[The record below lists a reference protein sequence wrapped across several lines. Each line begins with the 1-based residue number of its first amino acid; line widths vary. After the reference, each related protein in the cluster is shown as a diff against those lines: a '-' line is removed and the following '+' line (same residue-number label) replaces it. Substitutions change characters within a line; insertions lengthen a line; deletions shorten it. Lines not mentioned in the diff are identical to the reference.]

1 MQKPPYERFRQ
12 FSLLGEEA
20 GCNPQ
25 GQFLW
30 LWGFFVF
37 GELIL
42 KTRFFILLLTV
53 FMFLSSSVIADLFID
68 DIGRTVS
75 VSNRPQRIISLAPNI
90 TEILF
95 YLDLGNKVIA
105 VTDFCNYPEGAKKK
119 PSVGLLLSPD
129 IEKIVSLKPDLIFA
143 TAEGNREDIVSN
155 LQRFNMNVYVLNPH
169 SMEDVLREIQR
180 IGNITG
186 QDGIARDKV
195 KNLTNRI
202 DAVKKKVA
210 GSRRVRVLYLVSNEP
225 MISVGP
231 GSFIHD
237 IIEIAGGKNIFSQSP
252 IRYPHVNMEEILSK
266 DPEVIIAPPDVAES
280 IRSWEKRW
288 GDISAIR
295 NKRVYSIETDII
307 SRPGP
312 RIVDGMEEI
321 FKFIY
326 KMSP

>member
-1 MQKPPYERFRQ
+1 MT
-12 FSLLGEEA
+12 LGIFCFWGTILRDEKIHMKKVKLKITIL
-20 GCNPQ
+20 
-25 GQFLW
+25 FLI
-30 LWGFFVF
+30 VS
-37 GELIL
+37 I
-42 KTRFFILLLTV
+42 
-53 FMFLSSSVIADLFID
+53 FLSSSVNAALFID
-68 DIGRTVS
+68 DIGRTVNIS
-75 VSNRPQRIISLAPNI
+75 SNPQRIISLAPNI

-95 YLDLGNKVIA
+95 YLNLDNKVVA

-129 IEKIVSLKPDLIFA
+129 IEKIVSLKPDLVFA

-155 LQRFNMNVYVLNPH
+155 LQRFSINVYVLNPH
-169 SMEDVLREIQR
+169 SMEDILREIQR

-186 QDGIARDKV
+186 QDGTVSDKV
-195 KNLTNRI
+195 KNLANRI

-210 GSRRVRVLYLVSNEP
+210 GSRRVRVLYLVSHEP

-237 IIEIAGGKNIFSQSP
+237 IIEIAGGKNIFSQSL
-252 IRYPHVNMEEILSK
+252 IRYPQVNMEEILSK
-266 DPEVIIAPPDVAES
+266 DPEVIIAPPDIAES
-280 IRSWEKRW
+280 IRLWEKRW

-295 NKRVYSIETDII
+295 NKRVYSIETDVI

-321 FKFIY
+321 FKFIHG
-326 KMSP
+326 MSP

>member
-1 MQKPPYERFRQ
+1 MKKP
-12 FSLLGEEA
+12 GA
-20 GCNPQ
+20 
-25 GQFLW
+25 
-30 LWGFFVF
+30 
-37 GELIL
+37 IL
-42 KTRFFILLLTV
+42 KVRLYDFGDFFIFGGMLLRSEKIHMRKVKFRIIILFLIV
-53 FMFLSSSVIADLFID
+53 SIFLSSSVNATLLID
-68 DIGRTVS
+68 DIGRTVN
-75 VSNRPQRIISLAPNI
+75 VSDSPQRIISLAPNI

-95 YLDLGNKVIA
+95 YLNLGNKVVA

-129 IEKIVSLKPDLIFA
+129 MEKIVSLKPDLVFA
-143 TAEGNREDIVSN
+143 TVEGNREDIVSN
-155 LQRFNMNVYVLNPH
+155 LQRFNINVYVLNPH
-169 SMEDVLREIQR
+169 SMEDVLMNIRR

-202 DAVKKKVA
+202 DAIKKKVA
-210 GSRRVRVLYLVSNEP
+210 GSRRVRVLYLVSHEP

-237 IIEIAGGKNIFSQSP
+237 IIEIAGGMNIFSQSP

-266 DPEVIIAPPDVAES
+266 DPEVIIAPPDIAES

-321 FKFIY
+321 FKFIHE
-326 KMSP
+326 MSP

>member
-1 MQKPPYERFRQ
+1 MT
-12 FSLLGEEA
+12 LGIFCFWGTILRDEKIHMKKVKLKITIL
-20 GCNPQ
+20 
-25 GQFLW
+25 FLI
-30 LWGFFVF
+30 VS
-37 GELIL
+37 I
-42 KTRFFILLLTV
+42 
-53 FMFLSSSVIADLFID
+53 FLSSSVNAALFID
-68 DIGRTVS
+68 DIGRAVNIS
-75 VSNRPQRIISLAPNI
+75 SNPQRIISLAPNI

-95 YLDLGNKVIA
+95 YLNLDNKVVA

-119 PSVGLLLSPD
+119 PGVGLLLSPD
-129 IEKIVSLKPDLIFA
+129 IEKIVSLKPDLVFA

-155 LQRFNMNVYVLNPH
+155 LQRFNINVYVLNPH
-169 SMEDVLREIQR
+169 SMEDILGEILH

-186 QDGIARDKV
+186 QDGTARDKV

-210 GSRRVRVLYLVSNEP
+210 SSRRVRVLYLVSHEP

-237 IIEIAGGKNIFSQSP
+237 IIEIAGGKNIFSQSL
-252 IRYPHVNMEEILSK
+252 IRYPQVNMEEILSK

-280 IRSWEKRW
+280 IRLWEKRW
-288 GDISAIR
+288 GDISAVR

-321 FKFIY
+321 FKFIHG
-326 KMSP
+326 MSP

>member
-1 MQKPPYERFRQ
+1 MT
-12 FSLLGEEA
+12 LGIFCFWGTILRDEKIHMKKVKLKITIL
-20 GCNPQ
+20 
-25 GQFLW
+25 FLI
-30 LWGFFVF
+30 VS
-37 GELIL
+37 I
-42 KTRFFILLLTV
+42 
-53 FMFLSSSVIADLFID
+53 FLSSSVNAALFID
-68 DIGRTVS
+68 DIGRTVNIS
-75 VSNRPQRIISLAPNI
+75 SNPQRIISLAPNI

-95 YLDLGNKVIA
+95 YLNLDNKVVA

-129 IEKIVSLKPDLIFA
+129 IEKIVSLKPDLVFA

-155 LQRFNMNVYVLNPH
+155 LQRFNINVYVLNPH
-169 SMEDVLREIQR
+169 SMEDILGEILH

-186 QDGIARDKV
+186 QDGTARDKV

-210 GSRRVRVLYLVSNEP
+210 SSRRVRVLYLVSHEP

-237 IIEIAGGKNIFSQSP
+237 IIEIAGGKNIFSQSL
-252 IRYPHVNMEEILSK
+252 IRYPQVNMEEILSK
-266 DPEVIIAPPDVAES
+266 DPEVIIASPDVAES
-280 IRSWEKRW
+280 IRLWEKRW
-288 GDISAIR
+288 GDISAVR

-321 FKFIY
+321 FKFIHG
-326 KMSP
+326 MSP

>member
-1 MQKPPYERFRQ
+1 MT
-12 FSLLGEEA
+12 LGIFCFWGTILRDEKIHMKKVKLKITIL
-20 GCNPQ
+20 
-25 GQFLW
+25 FLI
-30 LWGFFVF
+30 VS
-37 GELIL
+37 I
-42 KTRFFILLLTV
+42 
-53 FMFLSSSVIADLFID
+53 FLSSSVNAALFID
-68 DIGRTVS
+68 DIGRTVNIS
-75 VSNRPQRIISLAPNI
+75 SNPQRIISLAPNI

-95 YLDLGNKVIA
+95 YLNLDNKVVA

-129 IEKIVSLKPDLIFA
+129 IEKIVSLKPDLVFA

-155 LQRFNMNVYVLNPH
+155 LQRFSINVYVLNPH
-169 SMEDVLREIQR
+169 SMEDILREIQR

-186 QDGIARDKV
+186 QDGTVSDKV
-195 KNLTNRI
+195 KNLANRI

-210 GSRRVRVLYLVSNEP
+210 GSRRVRVLYLVSHEP

-237 IIEIAGGKNIFSQSP
+237 IIEIAGGKNIFSQSL
-252 IRYPHVNMEEILSK
+252 IRYPQVNMEEILSK
-266 DPEVIIAPPDVAES
+266 DPEVIIASPDVAES
-280 IRSWEKRW
+280 IRLWEKRW
-288 GDISAIR
+288 GDISAVR

-321 FKFIY
+321 FKFIHG
-326 KMSP
+326 MSP